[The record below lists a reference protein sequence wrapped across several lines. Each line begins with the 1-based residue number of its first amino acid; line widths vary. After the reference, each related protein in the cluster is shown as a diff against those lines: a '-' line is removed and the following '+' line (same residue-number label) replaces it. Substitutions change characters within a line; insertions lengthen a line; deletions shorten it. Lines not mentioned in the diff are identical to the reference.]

1 MIAITHLLHM
11 LSGRKTTAT
20 AVQHARE
27 LLAGKDQVSA

>member
-1 MIAITHLLHM
+1 M